1 MIVAAQLLKM
11 PHLLHI
17 NTVTKHRIGLSRA
30 CLTVGKDCAVEALN
44 QFRDAI
50 LHELEH
56 FRLFCVPPVHLVV
69 LPLDCVGHVL
79 DSN

>member
-17 NTVTKHRIGLSRA
+17 TTVTKHRRGLSRA